1 MNMKPKGT
9 LLIIGGAEDRGDDS
23 IPAIAAKDAEFSRY
37 EILNELVPKE
47 KKAKIELVTIGSD
60 LSVHAKRNYKTA
72 FANIGYSNVGF
83 INIASRTE
91 AHDEA
96 YLERLNKSCAI
107 FFSGG
112 DQFQIATILGGTEI
126 SELIKRR
133 YYEDED
139 FIVAG
144 TSAGA
149 MVMSGVMMAETST
162 DEAMLKNDLRTSGGF
177 GLLDT
182 CIIDTHFI
190 KRGRF
195 ARLAHAVTVN
205 PEKLGIG
212 LGEDAAL
219 IIRKGNEA
227 ECRGSGMVVII
238 DGKGIMQTNIADTG
252 DNCPVFVENLKVDI
266 LISHCRFLLDK
277 RMMQNPAIKPLSK
290 KDQLESA

>member
-1 MNMKPKGT
+1 M
-9 LLIIGGAEDRGDDS
+9 IIGGAEDRGDDS
-23 IPAIAAKDAEFSRY
+23 IPRIAAKDAEFKRY
-37 EILNELVPKE
+37 EILNELLPRE
-47 KKAKIELVTIGSD
+47 KNAQIELVTIGSD
-60 LSVHAKRNYKTA
+60 LSARAKKDYKGA
-72 FANIGYSNVGF
+72 FTKIGYSNVGF
-83 INIASRTE
+83 INIADRAG
-91 AHDEA
+91 AHDEH
-96 YLERLNKSCAI
+96 YLERLNRACAI

-126 SELIKRR
+126 SELVKKR
-133 YYEDED
+133 YYGEDD

-149 MVMSGVMMAETST
+149 MVMSGIMMAETST
-162 DEAMLKNDLRTSGGF
+162 DEALLKNDLRTSGGF
-177 GLLDT
+177 GLLDG

-205 PEKLGIG
+205 PDKLGIG

-238 DGKGIMQTNIADTG
+238 DGKGIMQTNIADTR

-290 KDQLESA
+290 KEQLESV